1 MLFIAKYDASHYFLI
16 NSDYTPFK
24 CGVDICF
31 NKSHVTANLHDGTVN
46 YYART
51 EVFKDYAMYQVKHF
65 FKEDIKTSLNILWIS
80 PYATGYGG
88 ELMVEEEL
96 IC

>member
-1 MLFIAKYDASHYFLI
+1 MLFIVKYDASHYFLI
-16 NSDYTPFK
+16 NSDYMPFK

-31 NKSHVTANLHDGTVN
+31 NKSHVRANLHDVIVS
-46 YYART
+46 YYPRT

-65 FKEDIKTSLNILWIS
+65 FKEDIKTSLNILLIS

-88 ELMVEEEL
+88 ELMVEEEF

>member
-16 NSDYTPFK
+16 NSDYMPFK

-31 NKSHVTANLHDGTVN
+31 NKSHVTANLHDGTVD

-51 EVFKDYAMYQVKHF
+51 AVFKDYAMYQVKHF
-65 FKEDIKTSLNILWIS
+65 FKEDIKTSSNILWIS
-80 PYATGYGG
+80 PYAIGYGG

>member
-1 MLFIAKYDASHYFLI
+1 MLFIVKYDGSHYFLI
-16 NSDYTPFK
+16 NSDYMPFK

-31 NKSHVTANLHDGTVN
+31 NKSRVTANLHDGTVN
-46 YYART
+46 CYART

-65 FKEDIKTSLNILWIS
+65 FKEDIKTSSNILCIA
-80 PYATGYGG
+80 PYAIGYGG